1 MMEFAKSSWDHLFMD
16 PNGVLA
22 CPTISAQAVLSLNQS
37 SGTVPLF
44 PAPAKDWEHWRD
56 GEPSASRT
64 PEKQAPSFRTPA
76 TSSAEAVPHDKFR
89 SLELLLMEETKR
101 TSGGVSNV
109 YFSEPPAAFSSAMAF
124 FHLDTRELVSFND
137 SFTRMVEFPVGIL
150 QKSGF
155 RFDDFSS
162 EMWAAQNKEL
172 APELLASM
180 KRLQDI
186 MNSMRMRA
194 AEFAQ
199 IDFSFVTG
207 AGRYK
212 TAALTLVAM
221 GNEVM
226 WLAQELSERR
236 HSAPAASAAPARP
249 TLNLSPVVP
258 SGQIRGRSAS
268 FDTSAA
274 PAPRTTP
281 AEKKLVKI
289 ATRVKKPWD
298 ENLVKFSLKA
308 DRTKRRKVT
317 AGAGAS

>member
-1 MMEFAKSSWDHLFMD
+1 MEDTNRA
-16 PNGVLA
+16 
-22 CPTISAQAVLSLNQS
+22 S
-37 SGTVPLF
+37 SGT
-44 PAPAKDWEHWRD
+44 
-56 GEPSASRT
+56 
-64 PEKQAPSFRTPA
+64 
-76 TSSAEAVPHDKFR
+76 
-89 SLELLLMEETKR
+89 
-101 TSGGVSNV
+101 SNV
-109 YFSEPPAAFSSAMAF
+109 YFSEPPVAFSSAMAF
-124 FHLDTRELVSFND
+124 FHLETRELVAFND
-137 SFTRMVEFPVGIL
+137 SFTRMLEFPIGIL

-172 APELLASM
+172 APQLLASM
-180 KRLQDI
+180 KRLQDV
-186 MNSMRMRA
+186 MNSMRMRT

-207 AGRYK
+207 SGRFK

-236 HSAPAASAAPARP
+236 HSAPAASAMPAPALALTPIP
-249 TLNLSPVVP
+249 TAEP
-258 SGQIRGRSAS
+258 IRARSAS
-268 FDTSAA
+268 FDTSSI
-274 PAPRTTP
+274 PPRNTP

-308 DRTKRRKVT
+308 DRTKRRKVDT
-317 AGAGAS
+317 GAGAS

>member
-1 MMEFAKSSWDHLFMD
+1 
-16 PNGVLA
+16 
-22 CPTISAQAVLSLNQS
+22 
-37 SGTVPLF
+37 
-44 PAPAKDWEHWRD
+44 
-56 GEPSASRT
+56 
-64 PEKQAPSFRTPA
+64 
-76 TSSAEAVPHDKFR
+76 
-89 SLELLLMEETKR
+89 MEETNR
-101 TSGGVSNV
+101 TSSGASNL
-109 YFSEPPAAFSSAMAF
+109 YFSEPPVAFSSAMAF
-124 FHLDTRELVSFND
+124 FNLETRELVAFND
-137 SFTRMVEFPVGIL
+137 SFTRMVEFPIGIL

-172 APELLASM
+172 APELLAST

-186 MNSMRMRA
+186 MNSMRMRT

-207 AGRYK
+207 AGRFK

-221 GNEVM
+221 GHEVM

-236 HSAPAASAAPARP
+236 HSAPATTPAPA
-249 TLNLSPVVP
+249 LALSPIPPVEA
-258 SGQIRGRSAS
+258 RGRSVS
-268 FDTSAA
+268 FDASAVPE
-274 PAPRTTP
+274 PARATAATP

-317 AGAGAS
+317 AGAGAP